1 MANLAVQ
8 MPQVGESVT
17 EAIIAK
23 WIAKPGDQ
31 LRKYDPIVEVVT
43 DKVNME
49 IPAPAAG
56 TLKELLASEGATVA
70 MGAVIANMEVADGDI
85 PDDHESAD
93 QVTESDRVTTD
104 SERAGRI
111 GTMVVGANVGPTG
124 GEFRDT
130 SLQSPASSP
139 TDQAKTSIPIASEL
153 DDSQRLHVTYSP
165 VVTRLASRHGID
177 LAEVKG
183 TGRGGRITKRD
194 VERHLATEKS
204 ERTVNALS
212 SDSSPRN
219 SVDEVVAL
227 SPMRS
232 MIAEHMSRSVREI
245 PHAWAAVE
253 VDMSHIVRFRQSI
266 RREIE
271 SRTGHKLTYL
281 PISLY
286 MLARVLPRHR
296 RLNATWNDG
305 QVVLKGDVNIGI
317 AVATESG
324 LVVPVLK
331 NADAQEFESTV
342 SGCAR
347 LVNAARE
354 NRLTIDDVQGGT
366 FTLNNTGAFGSL
378 LGGAIINHPQA
389 AILNTE
395 AIVRRPVVVQD
406 QNGNDSIGIRPMMN
420 LCLSF
425 DHRILDGADAMAF
438 LNDLKSQFENPDHAG
453 LRTR

>member
-1 MANLAVQ
+1 MPNFAVQ

-17 EAIIAK
+17 EAIVAK
-23 WIAKPGDQ
+23 WIAKPGDRV
-31 LRKYDPIVEVVT
+31 RKYDPIVEVVT

-56 TLKELLASEGATVA
+56 TLRELLASEGATVA

-85 PDDHESAD
+85 PDDYESSD
-93 QVTESDRVTTD
+93 QVTESDPITTD

-130 SLQSPASSP
+130 SLQPPASSP
-139 TDQAKTSIPIASEL
+139 IDAEKTSLPTASQS
-153 DDSQRLHVTYSP
+153 DRSQHLHVTYSP
-165 VVTRLASRHGID
+165 VVTRLAARHGID
-177 LAEVKG
+177 LAEVSG

-194 VERHLATEKS
+194 VESHLATTKS
-204 ERTVNALS
+204 KPAVDAQS
-212 SDSSPRN
+212 SDSSSRE

-232 MIAEHMSRSVREI
+232 MIADHMSRSVREI

-253 VDMSHIVRFRQSI
+253 VDMSHVVRFRQSM

-271 SRTGHKLTYL
+271 SRTGKNLTYL

-389 AILNTE
+389 AILNSET
-395 AIVRRPVVVQD
+395 ITRRPVIVAD
-406 QNGNDSIGIRPMMN
+406 SEGNEAIGIRSMMN

-425 DHRILDGADAMAF
+425 DHRIMDGADAMAF
-438 LNDLKSQFENPDHAG
+438 LNDLKSQFENPDIAG

>member
-1 MANLAVQ
+1 
-8 MPQVGESVT
+8 
-17 EAIIAK
+17 
-23 WIAKPGDQ
+23 
-31 LRKYDPIVEVVT
+31 
-43 DKVNME
+43 
-49 IPAPAAG
+49 
-56 TLKELLASEGATVA
+56 
-70 MGAVIANMEVADGDI
+70 
-85 PDDHESAD
+85 
-93 QVTESDRVTTD
+93 
-104 SERAGRI
+104 
-111 GTMVVGANVGPTG
+111 
-124 GEFRDT
+124 
-130 SLQSPASSP
+130 
-139 TDQAKTSIPIASEL
+139 
-153 DDSQRLHVTYSP
+153 
-165 VVTRLASRHGID
+165 
-177 LAEVKG
+177 
-183 TGRGGRITKRD
+183 
-194 VERHLATEKS
+194 
-204 ERTVNALS
+204 
-212 SDSSPRN
+212 
-219 SVDEVVAL
+219 
-227 SPMRS
+227 

-305 QVVLKGDVNIGI
+305 QVILKGDVNIGI

-331 NADAQEFESTV
+331 NADELDFESTV
-342 SGCAR
+342 SECAR
-347 LVNAARE
+347 LVDAARE
-354 NRLTIDDVQGGT
+354 NRLTIDDVQAGT

-438 LNDLKSQFENPDHAG
+438 LNDLKRQFENPDYAG

>member
-1 MANLAVQ
+1 MANFAVQ

-56 TLKELLASEGATVA
+56 TLMELLAGEGATVA
-70 MGAVIANMEVADGDI
+70 MGAVIANMEVADADI
-85 PDDHESAD
+85 PDDHESSD
-93 QVTESDRVTTD
+93 QETESDPIPTD

-111 GTMVVGANVGPTG
+111 GTMVIGANVGPTG

-130 SLQSPASSP
+130 SMESPASSQ
-139 TDQAKTSIPIASEL
+139 TDQAKTSIPTASQL
-153 DDSQRLHVTYSP
+153 DDSQLLQVTYSP
-165 VVTRLASRHGID
+165 VVTRLAARHGID
-177 LAEVKG
+177 LAEVRG
-183 TGRGGRITKRD
+183 TGRGGRISKRD
-194 VERHLATEKS
+194 VERHLATEES
-204 ERTVNALS
+204 LLTVDADGSVGS
-212 SDSSPRN
+212 SRD
-219 SVDEVVAL
+219 SVDELVAS
-227 SPMRS
+227 SPVRS
-232 MIAEHMSRSVREI
+232 MIAEHMSRSVKEI

-253 VDMSHIVRFRQSI
+253 VDMSHIVRFRQSMLQ
-266 RREIE
+266 EIE

-286 MLARVLPRHR
+286 LLARVLPRHR

-305 QVVLKGDVNIGI
+305 HVILKGDINIGV
-317 AVATESG
+317 AVATGSG
-324 LVVPVLK
+324 LLVPVLK
-331 NADAQEFESTV
+331 NADGQDFDSTV

-347 LVNAARE
+347 LVDAARE
-354 NRLTIDDVQGGT
+354 NRLNIDDVQGGT

-406 QNGNDSIGIRPMMN
+406 QAGNDSIGIRPIMN

-438 LNDLKSQFENPDHAG
+438 LNDLKSQFENPDHTG